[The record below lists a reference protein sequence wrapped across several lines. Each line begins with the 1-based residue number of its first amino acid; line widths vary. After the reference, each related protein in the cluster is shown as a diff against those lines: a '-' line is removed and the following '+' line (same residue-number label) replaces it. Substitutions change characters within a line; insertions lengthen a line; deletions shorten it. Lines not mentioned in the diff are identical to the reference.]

1 MDLQF
6 EWEEVEAF
14 VRQPDGSLF
23 SWCERFHCY
32 HHLIYGIVSR
42 ALYTNTNLSIF
53 WCFLY
58 IILCLEV
65 FVSTNKQIGFYILKQ
80 SNIAQRCIFL
90 ISYSVILSYIH
101 SNMSISCFS
110 LSFSLCLVHGIT
122 ILLGK

>member
-58 IILCLEV
+58 IILCPEV

-80 SNIAQRCIFL
+80 SNIAKMYFSNKLFCNF
-90 ISYSVILSYIH
+90 ILHPLKYEFF
-101 SNMSISCFS
+101 MF
-110 LSFSLCLVHGIT
+110 
-122 ILLGK
+122 IL